1 MLDMTTDKTST
12 ERLALRL
19 RPEDKALLEQA
30 AAHHGEGVST
40 FVRRAALAE
49 ARRTVKGAK

>member
-1 MLDMTTDKTST
+1 MLDMATDKTST

-19 RPEDKALLEQA
+19 RPDDKALLEQA
-30 AAHHGEGVST
+30 AAVHGEGVST

-49 ARRTVKGAK
+49 ARRTMKGAK

>member
-1 MLDMTTDKTST
+1 MADTADKNST

-19 RPEDKALLEQA
+19 RPDDKELLEQA
-30 AAHHGEGVST
+30 AALHGEGLSS

-49 ARRTVKGAK
+49 ARRTLKTAR